1 MEEERVNFFEWES
14 GYRAQLTWICLSILL
29 RIAHWLLTGIT
40 IEFRVRVFIEV
51 CDTVAFFMKT
61 LITVVAVNDFI
72 FLADIGW
79 ETYFTVSFED
89 IREFWFGLH

>member
-1 MEEERVNFFEWES
+1 M
-14 GYRAQLTWICLSILL
+14 C
-29 RIAHWLLTGIT
+29 IAHRILTGIT
-40 IEFRVRVFIEV
+40 IKFRVGVFIKV
-51 CDTVAFFMKT
+51 CDTVTLFMKT